1 MEDTLVLWY
10 NVLSAII
17 TYIQQVIAD
26 LKIEPFYAKTKEN
39 WIDSCSRI
47 EYDGN
52 GEIYSMRK
60 CPPLYLETECPANY
74 AQEQYEDLLIMAVGM
89 IVLFVIHIILLC
101 LLNLTPN

>member
-17 TYIQQVIAD
+17 TYIQQVILD

-39 WIDSCSRI
+39 LIDSRSSI

-74 AQEQYEDLLIMAVGM
+74 AQEQYENYLIMAALFG
-89 IVLFVIHIILLC
+89 VLFIIHIILLC
-101 LLNLTPN
+101 LLTED